1 MDNEMD
7 NFLKSEKPRKSE
19 KDQISSK
26 KKNLKK
32 KIADHGENTMLNKY
46 DMLKNTYGSY
56 YCSYCDFDTINL
68 KDYKRH
74 ITTKKHCIL
83 TPKKTPDCNS
93 IKVSQFLCDCGNRYE
108 YASGLSKH
116 KLKCKNKKKAK
127 KVKKIKK
134 KSKKNG
140 KNGDIFDKNVAE
152 NGKNGKKRKKREI
165 AEKKVLKVT
174 KDFQQVGGAYNYGNN
189 HVSKCE
195 KIAINDFETI
205 KFTYGSY
212 YCMYCDFDTKNLK
225 DYKRHITTKKHL
237 LGVPIITPKNVT
249 NKVREFKCGCGN
261 IYKYASGLSKHR
273 ITCKKNKKQTTM
285 KKTVNVNTSYN
296 ENYEVNNFANANKHI
311 TSHDTDIAKIMK
323 QTLNQSETIN
333 KLLEQNTVLIEKLSE
348 KPTNNITYQNCG
360 NKKMTINVFLNE
372 KCKDAMNLTDFVNN
386 MNISLEDLMYTKN
399 YGYNKGI
406 SNIFVKHLKDLQPSE
421 RPIHCSDKKRMQFYV
436 RDENKWLKDEKN
448 EKIDKSIHD
457 LTIKQIKHLKEWEV
471 RNPNY
476 LQDEKLLSQ
485 WQQLVHEIMG
495 PSDDPTRE
503 KDKESIMKTLGNTVE
518 LKDSLIIS
526 TKD

>member
-1 MDNEMD
+1 MDNKMD
-7 NFLKSEKPRKSE
+7 NFSKSKKSKKRE
-19 KDQISSK
+19 NDQISSK
-26 KKNLKK
+26 KKYIQKKSQDHDEK
-32 KIADHGENTMLNKY
+32 KILNKY
-46 DMLKNTYGSY
+46 DLLKNTYGSY
-56 YCSYCDFDTINL
+56 YCTYCDFDTKNL

-74 ITTKKHCIL
+74 ITTKKHSIL
-83 TPKKTPDCNS
+83 TPKKTPFCVS
-93 IKVSQFLCDCGNRYE
+93 IKVSKFLCDCGNRYE

-116 KLKCKNKKKAK
+116 KLKCKKSK
-127 KVKKIKK
+127 KVKKSQK

-140 KNGDIFDKNVAE
+140 KNDDFLDKNVTE
-152 NGKNGKKRKKREI
+152 KRKNSKNDENTNFT
-165 AEKKVLKVT
+165 EKSVLKVT
-174 KDFQQVGGAYNYGNN
+174 KDFQQTVGIAYDANEPFIN
-189 HVSKCE
+189 CE
-195 KIAINDFETI
+195 KTGINEFETI
-205 KFTYGSY
+205 KTDHGSY
-212 YCMYCDFDTKNLK
+212 YCTYCDFDTKNLK

-237 LGVPIITPKNVT
+237 IGVPIITPKIVSK
-249 NKVREFKCGCGN
+249 KVMKFTCGCGN
-261 IYKYASGLSKHR
+261 NYKFASGLSKHW
-273 ITCKKNKKQTTM
+273 ITCKKNKQMNITNETL
-285 KKTVNVNTSYN
+285 NDNTCQN
-296 ENYEVNNFANANKHI
+296 ENYKVNNGNEECASKDA
-311 TSHDTDIAKIMK
+311 DIEKIIK
-323 QTLNQSETIN
+323 QTMNQSETIN
-333 KLLEQNTVLIEKLSE
+333 KLLEQNSVLIEKLSE

-372 KCKDAMNLTDFVNN
+372 KCKHAMNLKDFVNN

-406 SNIFVKHLKDLQPSE
+406 SNIFVKHLKDLQPNE

-471 RNPNY
+471 ENPHY

-495 PSDDPTRE
+495 PSDDTTRE
-503 KDKESIMKTLGNTVE
+503 KDKESIMKTLGNIVE

-526 TKD
+526 KD